1 MRRRNTAENQH
12 DAFQMHGK
20 KAVRNTDPAARNGKV
35 DINFLTAVTLCHGW
49 VRRGCT
55 LSSSIYLP
63 NNGTAI
69 LMAMGIF
76 ALMGFR
82 SSSYKRFKK
91 KL

>member
-1 MRRRNTAENQH
+1 MRRQSTAENQH

-20 KAVRNTDPAARNGKV
+20 KAVRNTDPVARNGKV

-63 NNGTAI
+63 NTVI
-69 LMAMGIF
+69 LTVMGIF
-76 ALMGFR
+76 ALICFR